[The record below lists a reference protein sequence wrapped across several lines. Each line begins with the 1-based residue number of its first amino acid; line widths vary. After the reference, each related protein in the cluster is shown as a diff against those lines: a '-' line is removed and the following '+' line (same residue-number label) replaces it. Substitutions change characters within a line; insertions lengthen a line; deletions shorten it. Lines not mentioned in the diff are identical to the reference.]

1 MAKEPPKGRKLRSVD
16 LLARAFLITITHQ
29 EIHMKT
35 VERNDGT
42 ISRLS
47 NEEAERIVKS
57 GKGKYIPKSRW
68 KSEVRDKK

>member
-1 MAKEPPKGRKLRSVD
+1 MAKEQPKGRKLRSVD
-16 LLARAFLITITHQ
+16 LLARTFLTTTTHKR
-29 EIHMKT
+29 IIMKT

-47 NEEAERIVKS
+47 NEEAERTVKS
-57 GKGKYIPKSRW
+57 GKGKYVPKSKW